1 MRSMVVAVGASGV
14 LVLAGCGSVVEGTA
28 TPATDDADTSSS
40 SSTTTSSSQQGDD
53 EGGDVGFDAETGDCV
68 ALGGTIADATIDSAT
83 CGAGDSNYK
92 VIAKAPTS
100 SRCISDSDNFYAR
113 TVNGVER
120 GVLCLDVDWNI
131 GSCMEMSG
139 EDPENIE
146 CTEPAIEG
154 VRVVSI
160 EEDAAGVDV
169 CPVGASG
176 YVYDQR
182 RFVVCVE
189 EL

>member
-1 MRSMVVAVGASGV
+1 MRSMVVAVGASGA
-14 LVLAGCGSVVEGTA
+14 LALAGCGSVVDGTA
-28 TPATDDADTSSS
+28 TPATGDTNTNSS
-40 SSTTTSSSQQGDD
+40 SSTTTSSSQLDDD
-53 EGGDVGFDAETGDCV
+53 EGGDAGFDAEIGDCV

-83 CGAGDSNYK
+83 CGVEDSNYK

-100 SRCISDSDNFYAR
+100 SQCISDSDNFYAR

-120 GVLCLDVDWNI
+120 GALCLDVDWNI

-139 EDPENIE
+139 EDPESIE

-154 VRVVSI
+154 VRALSI
-160 EEDAAGVDV
+160 EEDTTEVDV